1 MLANLG
7 SVPVSVEIKMASP
20 PFSEK
25 KNSLGKSEN
34 EDYAMKKPTTITS
47 GLVREYRGFI
57 ELRLRRRVPEA
68 IELVMEE
75 EVAQALG
82 CPAWERTEERRGYR
96 NGAEIRRAT
105 TSVRTRELRVPRASC
120 PKPQTNSRPACRGRF
135 G

>member
-47 GLVREYRGFI
+47 GLVSEYRGFI

-82 CPAWERTEERRGYR
+82 CPAW
-96 NGAEIRRAT
+96 GAHG
-105 TSVRTRELRVPRASC
+105 RASRL
-120 PKPQTNSRPACRGRF
+120 PEWSRDPSSDCLGA
-135 G
+135 